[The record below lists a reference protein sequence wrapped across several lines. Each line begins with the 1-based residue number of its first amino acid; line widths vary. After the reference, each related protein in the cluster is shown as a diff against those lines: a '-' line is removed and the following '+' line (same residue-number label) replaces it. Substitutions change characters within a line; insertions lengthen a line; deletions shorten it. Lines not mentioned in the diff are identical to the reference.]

1 MKHLLN
7 NLSEEEKNSIRE
19 QHTDRIKID
28 TSKFKSLM
36 ESKLG
41 DVKPLVEQV
50 SQPNPKP
57 NPPGIPKT
65 NLKPSPATPEEDLKP
80 LNLKPLDSNKFV
92 GKTVTFYTN
101 KKDAEAASAAG
112 KSNPSSTGSVLGKI
126 TEVENPSS
134 SKLLPSS
141 DEIVLMVDFEYLEKP
156 DDGAY
161 AVVYNRTKG
170 SFNVRAWDGVEYYNE
185 SLRKALDSTYFTTD
199 FASKQKPLGSIV

>member
-65 NLKPSPATPEEDLKP
+65 NLKPSQQTPEED
-80 LNLKPLDSNKFV
+80 LKPLDSNKFV

-126 TEVENPSS
+126 TKVENPSS
-134 SKLLPSS
+134 SVLVPST
-141 DEIVLMVDFEYLEKP
+141 DEIVLWVDFEYSEKP
-156 DDGAY
+156 NEGGY
-161 AVVYNRTKG
+161 TVVYNRTKG
-170 SFNVRAWDGVEYYNE
+170 SFNVRAWEGVEYYNE